1 MPQFRWPEVANDISL
16 AREVVGRRPSKLA
29 DWEVIAGILSSTFST
44 PSKPVQ
50 LKGRGC
56 RERLERLVDKFCAA
70 DSQSQKRQVE
80 VKFCCN
86 GGSLHVSVTVRSGAT
101 A

>member
-1 MPQFRWPEVANDISL
+1 MPQFRWPEVANDISV

-29 DWEVIAGILSSTFST
+29 DWEVIAGILSSAFSI

-56 RERLERLVDKFCAA
+56 TCREGLERLVDKFCAD
-70 DSQSQKRQVE
+70 DSQSQKR
-80 VKFCCN
+80 
-86 GGSLHVSVTVRSGAT
+86 HVLCYILL
-101 A
+101 